1 MYQGVDAK
9 DLYVVPEE
17 DYNEGACIFFIVFLI
32 IGNFFVLN
40 LFVGVIVDS
49 FNNSAAGIM
58 AMDNSKNDAELA
70 KEAREEEQRL
80 ERIRIETLFYLEYR
94 EGSLQRQMYQFVTSN
109 QFDVGI
115 SAVICFNT

>member
-9 DLYVVPEE
+9 DVYHAPEE
-17 DYNEGACIFFIVFLI
+17 DYNEGACVFFIVFLI

-58 AMDNSKNDAELA
+58 ALDNTKDNEELEKERKAEELA
-70 KEAREEEQRL
+70 KEKLA
-80 ERIRIETLFYLEYR
+80 IETLFYLEYTEDGIHR
-94 EGSLQRQMYQFVTSN
+94 NMYNLVTSN
-109 QFDVGI
+109 QF
-115 SAVICFNT
+115 